1 MQQLVNSTCV
11 LCQQRIGSIVE
22 GRFCARCGSPVH
34 KRCIRPESAGAAEN
48 MCSACGANRP
58 EIVVASPK
66 AEPPVD
72 APRRTRRLL
81 FIACAVAA
89 GIVFC
94 IAYFWVIP
102 TVRYAINASKPAR
115 RVSAEQL
122 RQEIREDVK
131 ETQSNYPPGTPLI
144 VSGVV
149 IGIEGPALYTKGPY
163 DVILTGKDENPGEFP
178 WITCKVVKE
187 YVASSGP
194 IKPDDVVT
202 VRGFCFVVRE
212 EGVWLT
218 DCTLLEHG
226 ER

>member
-1 MQQLVNSTCV
+1 M
-11 LCQQRIGSIVE
+11 
-22 GRFCARCGSPVH
+22 
-34 KRCIRPESAGAAEN
+34 
-48 MCSACGANRP
+48 
-58 EIVVASPK
+58 
-66 AEPPVD
+66 
-72 APRRTRRLL
+72 
-81 FIACAVAA
+81 
-89 GIVFC
+89 
-94 IAYFWVIP
+94 
-102 TVRYAINASKPAR
+102 
-115 RVSAEQL
+115 
-122 RQEIREDVK
+122 K